1 MKYFKKTGIAI
12 LLFLI
17 LIFGSTGCDTT
28 SYISTGVHYSNP
40 SWAPPYSPGV
50 RYYYMPDIE
59 VYYDL
64 SDQEFIYLNNGQ
76 WLFSYS
82 LPPIYSWYDL
92 YNGFV
97 IALNFNV
104 YQPWMH
110 HQFYASHYPRYYY
123 RNIYRNDEMATI
135 RGFNENARKP
145 FYWKPGDRDKINDFK
160 KNDRIERKPG
170 GLRQPQQNQ
179 YYGRDLGRPVKV
191 KPNMREE
198 KKENNRIKRPQ

>member
-1 MKYFKKTGIAI
+1 
-12 LLFLI
+12 
-17 LIFGSTGCDTT
+17 
-28 SYISTGVHYSNP
+28 
-40 SWAPPYSPGV
+40 
-50 RYYYMPDIE
+50 MPDIE

-64 SDQEFIYLNNGQ
+64 SDQEFIYLDNGQ
-76 WLFSYS
+76 WIYSYS

-135 RGFNENARKP
+135 RGFNENERKP
-145 FYWKPGDRDKINDFK
+145 FYWKPGDRDRINDLR
-160 KNDRIERKPG
+160 KNDRIERKPE

-179 YYGRDLGRPVKV
+179 YFGKELGRPVKV
-191 KPNMREE
+191 RPNMRED
-198 KKENNRIKRPQ
+198 KKENNRIKHPQ